1 MKKYL
6 LFISVSLFMF
16 MAAGCENEDKG
27 GSDLHVE
34 DLSIDRIALELSVGD
49 TVTLHA
55 SVFPEE
61 IAAEV
66 TVEWVSSNTDVV
78 EVDADGKVTAVGAG
92 NAVITA
98 AVQHLSTTCPVV
110 VEEAAFEFVA
120 DMAESGYAVNAFSN
134 TSEEPVLDEAVIW
147 LRSSDYTL
155 ERDPTYSGNI
165 KQTGRELQLSLNL
178 SPGSD
183 KVIPEGTYTIWPL
196 SAFTPDEYVPMTS
209 FAYYIIDFY
218 ELGTVYAD
226 YDTGEK
232 FIPVSGDIK
241 VAKAGSVFTIDVEMF
256 NEESERFVCHYE
268 GELLFNLDTFD
279 KYLMP

>member
-16 MAAGCENEDKG
+16 IAAGCENENKG
-27 GSDLHVE
+27 GAGLRVE

-55 SVFPEE
+55 SVSPEE
-61 IAAEV
+61 VAAEV

-120 DMAESGYAVNAFSN
+120 DMAASGYAVNAFSN

-147 LRSSDYTL
+147 LRSADYTL
-155 ERDPTYSGNI
+155 EKDPNYTGDI
-165 KQTGRELQLSLNL
+165 KQTGKELQLSLNL
-178 SPGSD
+178 APGSD
-183 KVIPEGTYTIWPL
+183 KVIPEGTYTIHPI
-196 SAFTPDEYVPMTS
+196 SDYTPDEYVPMTS
-209 FAYYIIDFY
+209 FAYYVIDFY

-226 YDTGEK
+226 YDAGEM
-232 FIPVSGDIK
+232 FIPVSGEIRL
-241 VAKAGSVFTIDVEMF
+241 AKSGSVYTLDIEMF
-256 NEESERFVCHYE
+256 NDASERFVCHYE
-268 GELLFNLDTFD
+268 GELLFDLDTFD
-279 KYLMP
+279 KYLM